1 MHIDIRRLRSRLMVA
16 IFLVSIGTLTVQAQ
30 APPLSISAP
39 TSALGTG
46 SVGLPGSPITILVFS
61 DFRVIPGGFPIL
73 APDVASTDEMLTLSD
88 ALLCD
93 RGSLKNGDSVVF
105 VAGQPIGRLGT
116 TNLMKLHRV
125 GELR

>member
-39 TSALGTG
+39 TSAPGTG

-61 DFRVIPGGFPIL
+61 DFRVIPGGFPIP
-73 APDVASTDEMLTLSD
+73 APDVALDRRDAD
-88 ALLCD
+88 ALRRATMRSRIAQEWRQ
-93 RGSLKNGDSVVF
+93 RGICGGPAYRPAGDY
-105 VAGQPIGRLGT
+105 
-116 TNLMKLHRV
+116 
-125 GELR
+125 